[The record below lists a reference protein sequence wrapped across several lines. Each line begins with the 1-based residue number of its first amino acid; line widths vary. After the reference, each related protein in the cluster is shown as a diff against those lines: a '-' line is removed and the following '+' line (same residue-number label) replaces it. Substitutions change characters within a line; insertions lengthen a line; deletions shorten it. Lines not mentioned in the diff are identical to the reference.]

1 MSQKTLKEL
10 DLMDRFLFARTIE
23 DKETYQNLLEILL
36 EEDIRL
42 LTKTQTE
49 KEIRTMPWL
58 RSIRVDV
65 FSMDEARRIFNT
77 ESQKDNTYNL
87 PKRSR
92 YYQSLI
98 DSSLLEPG
106 STNFNLLNDTVMI
119 MIMPFDLFGHGK
131 YRYTFR
137 MKCEEVDGLD
147 LKDGTVRIFFNTR
160 GNNTDE
166 VTQELVELLDFMENT
181 TQKAGARS
189 KNVKIRRIQEQVQR
203 IKSSEEMG
211 VRYMQEWEEKA
222 LIREKAMEQGIEKG
236 IEQGIEHGIDKM
248 NSLTKLLVE
257 KNRLDDLMRVTTD
270 IEYREELFREFNI

>member
-10 DLMDRFLFARTIE
+10 DLLDRFLFARTIE
-23 DKETYQNLLEILL
+23 DKETYQDLLELLL
-36 EEDIRL
+36 EEDIKL
-42 LTKTQTE
+42 LTETQTE

-77 ESQKDNTYNL
+77 ESQKENTYNL

-98 DSSLLEPG
+98 DGSLLEPG
-106 STNFNLLNDTVMI
+106 STNFNLLNDVIMI

-147 LKDGTVRIFFNTR
+147 LKDGAVRIFFNTH
-160 GNNTDE
+160 GKNTEE
-166 VTQELVELLDFMENT
+166 VSPELIELLDFIENT
-181 TQKAGARS
+181 TKRAGKRS
-189 KNVKIRRIQEQVQR
+189 KNDKIRRIQEQVHR
-203 IKSSEEMG
+203 IKVSEEMG

-222 LIREKAMEQGIEKG
+222 LAHEKG
-236 IEQGIEHGIDKM
+236 IKEGKERGI
-248 NSLTKLLVE
+248 TQTTLLIKYLLNDNRVE
-257 KNRLDDLMRVTTD
+257 DLKRAVED
-270 IEYREELFREFNI
+270 SEYQKVLLKEYGLE